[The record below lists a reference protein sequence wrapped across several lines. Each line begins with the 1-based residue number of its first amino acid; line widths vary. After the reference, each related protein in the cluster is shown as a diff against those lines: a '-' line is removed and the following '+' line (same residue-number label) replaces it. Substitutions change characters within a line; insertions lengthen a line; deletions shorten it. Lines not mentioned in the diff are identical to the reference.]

1 MRINGSDIPKE
12 NELIRLLD
20 NNKLDYYKG
29 TGIDSAQIMLDMD
42 IDEFIDFAN
51 KHDLDVFYK
60 YSYYDLPE
68 EVYVYKDRFLDKE
81 WQDFNKYYVGQID
94 YLTLTVVYNSMVFV
108 QQYDNKTLDEIKCE
122 LKRRLVNLQFQ

>member
-60 YSYYDLPE
+60 YNYYDLPE
-68 EVYVYKDRFLDKE
+68 EVYVHKDRFLDKE

-108 QQYDNKTLDEIKCE
+108 QHYANKTLDEIKYE